1 MNSGLIAAR
10 YARALYEVAASVKE
24 ETVVRQE
31 MELMLTYL
39 HNFPEL
45 SATLASPIVS
55 SAEKER
61 LLRAAAGNRPSD
73 SLSHFFR
80 LLLKKHREAL
90 LFLISQ
96 RYLDVYEQ
104 KKGILKVTLTTAVPV
119 DERRREYIR
128 KQLEQSSGKQIE
140 LISVVKPEIV
150 GGYVLSTS
158 QKRLDVSVTG
168 LLNRYRQQLT
178 L

>member
-31 MELMLTYL
+31 LELVLTHL

-61 LLRAAAGNRPSD
+61 LLRTAAGNQPSD
-73 SLSHFFR
+73 SLSRFFR
-80 LLLKKHREAL
+80 LLLKRHREAL
-90 LFLISQ
+90 LSLISQ

-119 DERRREYIR
+119 DKGRQEYIR

-150 GGYVLSTS
+150 GGYVLSTG